1 MKAMTKFEH
10 VRFKNSMLAGNLLAN
25 AVGSGVAGLV
35 ILATATQLSPE
46 TEAFLWR
53 FGYFFDP
60 GIFLIICVMAWVYER
75 PIRRYL
81 DMTYQGMPPKP
92 EMTLKAHQRLLNEP
106 FFLLAVD
113 FGIWLMAAMAYTGV
127 SWIYEA
133 TPADIQRIF
142 YVTIQT
148 GLMTTVAAFFILQRI
163 LQKRMVPRVFPKG
176 RLYKI
181 PKTLRIRISTR
192 LFALLFAC
200 NLVPLF
206 AILNAVQS
214 QFIVQSDANVA
225 LRDLQSIIYTD
236 ALVFMAVGLLLTL
249 MASRNLTKPLQ
260 EIIGVLK
267 DVRHGQFER
276 KIRVTTNDEIGY
288 TVDVINEMTK
298 GLKER
303 DFINETFGKYVTREV
318 RDEILAGRIPLNGQ
332 RVEATLL
339 FSDLRNFSAYVETV
353 SPEEVII
360 SMREYFTAL
369 QRVIRKHQGLV
380 LQFVGDEIEAVFGV
394 PMQNSDHA
402 VRAVQAALDMRKSLA
417 ALNQKRIQEGR
428 QPFKHGI
435 GIHTGEV
442 LAGNV
447 GSEDRLSYAL
457 IGDTVNLASR
467 IETLTKEFACD
478 ILAGEETVKR
488 LDGSLQIEMERQSPC
503 QVKGHT
509 KPVVVYKI
517 L

>member
-1 MKAMTKFEH
+1 
-10 VRFKNSMLAGNLLAN
+10 
-25 AVGSGVAGLV
+25 
-35 ILATATQLSPE
+35 
-46 TEAFLWR
+46 
-53 FGYFFDP
+53 
-60 GIFLIICVMAWVYER
+60 
-75 PIRRYL
+75 
-81 DMTYQGMPPKP
+81 
-92 EMTLKAHQRLLNEP
+92 
-106 FFLLAVD
+106 
-113 FGIWLMAAMAYTGV
+113 
-127 SWIYEA
+127 
-133 TPADIQRIF
+133 
-142 YVTIQT
+142 
-148 GLMTTVAAFFILQRI
+148 LMTTVAAFFILQRI
-163 LQKRMVPRVFPKG
+163 LQKRMVPRFFPNG
-176 RLYKI
+176 RLYKT
-181 PKTLRIRISTR
+181 PKILRIRISTR

-206 AILNAVQS
+206 VLLNAVQS
-214 QFIVQSDANVA
+214 QFIVQPDANLA
-225 LRDLQSIIYTD
+225 LKNIQSIMYTD
-236 ALVFMAVGLLLTL
+236 VLVFMGVGLLLTL
-249 MASRNLTKPLQ
+249 LVSSNLSRPLQ
-260 EIIGVLK
+260 EIISVLK
-267 DVRHGQFER
+267 EVRHGQFER

-288 TVDVINEMTK
+288 AGDAINEMTQ

-303 DFINETFGKYVTREV
+303 DFINETFGKYVTREI

-339 FSDLRNFSAYVETV
+339 FSDLRNFTAYVEEA
-353 SPEEVII
+353 SPEEIII
-360 SMREYFTAL
+360 SMREYFTVL
-369 QRVIRKHQGLV
+369 QRAIRKHQGLV

-394 PMQNSDHA
+394 PMRDSDHA
-402 VRAVQAALDMRKSLA
+402 ARAVRAALEMRKSLE

-467 IETLTKEFACD
+467 IETLTKAFACD
-478 ILAGEETVKR
+478 ILASEETVKR
-488 LDGSLQIEMERQSPC
+488 LDSSLQIEMERQSPC

>member
-1 MKAMTKFEH
+1 MTRVEH
-10 VRFKNSMLAGNLLAN
+10 FRFKNSMLAGNLLAN

-35 ILATATQLSPE
+35 ILTTATQLSQK

-75 PIRRYL
+75 PIRRYQ
-81 DMTYQGMPPKP
+81 DMAYHGVPPKP

-163 LQKRMVPRVFPKG
+163 LQKRMVPRFFPNG
-176 RLYKI
+176 RLYKT
-181 PKTLRIRISTR
+181 PKILRIRISTR

-206 AILNAVQS
+206 VLLNAVQS
-214 QFIVQSDANVA
+214 QFIVQPDANLA
-225 LRDLQSIIYTD
+225 LKNIQSIMYTD
-236 ALVFMAVGLLLTL
+236 VLVFMGVGLLLTL
-249 MASRNLTKPLQ
+249 LVSSNLSRPLQ
-260 EIIGVLK
+260 EIISVLK
-267 DVRHGQFER
+267 EVRHGQFER

-288 TVDVINEMTK
+288 AGDAINEMTQ

-303 DFINETFGKYVTREV
+303 DFINETFGKYVTREI

-339 FSDLRNFSAYVETV
+339 FSDLRNFTAYVEEA
-353 SPEEVII
+353 SPEEIII
-360 SMREYFTAL
+360 SMREYFTVL
-369 QRVIRKHQGLV
+369 QRAIRKHQGLV

-394 PMQNSDHA
+394 PMRDSDHA
-402 VRAVQAALDMRKSLA
+402 ARAVRAALEMRKSLE

-467 IETLTKEFACD
+467 IETLTKAFACD
-478 ILAGEETVKR
+478 ILASEETVKR
-488 LDGSLQIEMERQSPC
+488 LDSSLQIEMERQSPC